1 MKTISTLVYLLV
13 IISMCATSFILY
25 MRQSYNLSALLTIAG
40 VVSLAIWIKA
50 CGVMENEETNTVN
63 Q

>member
-1 MKTISTLVYLLV
+1 
-13 IISMCATSFILY
+13 MCATSFILY

-50 CGVMENEETNTVN
+50 YGVMENEETNAVN